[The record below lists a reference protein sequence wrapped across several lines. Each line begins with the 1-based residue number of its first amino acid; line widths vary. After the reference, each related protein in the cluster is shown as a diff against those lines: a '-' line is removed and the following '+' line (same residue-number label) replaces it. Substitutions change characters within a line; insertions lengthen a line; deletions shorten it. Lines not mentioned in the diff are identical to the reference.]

1 MSDEVVE
8 KKEELEKVESARL
21 VATAKVAALEYSIR
35 VLRSERVNDMETTTL
50 REARLGERLGGGE
63 RGLKPQ

>member
-50 REARLGERLGGGE
+50 REARLGERLGG
-63 RGLKPQ
+63 